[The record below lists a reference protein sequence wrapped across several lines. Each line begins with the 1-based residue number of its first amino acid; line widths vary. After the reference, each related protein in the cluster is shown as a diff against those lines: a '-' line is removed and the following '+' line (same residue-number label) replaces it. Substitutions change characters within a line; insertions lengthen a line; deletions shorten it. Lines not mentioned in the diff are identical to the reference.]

1 MEIMIELTETD
12 LDQIS
17 GGAGAATF
25 SFSNSASGTFA
36 AVTGSLFQF
45 TTASSASQNGR
56 FDSSSR

>member
-1 MEIMIELTETD
+1 MEIMIELTENE

-17 GGAGAATF
+17 GGAGSATF
-25 SFSNSASGTFA
+25 SFSNTASGTFA

-56 FDSSSR
+56 FDSAST